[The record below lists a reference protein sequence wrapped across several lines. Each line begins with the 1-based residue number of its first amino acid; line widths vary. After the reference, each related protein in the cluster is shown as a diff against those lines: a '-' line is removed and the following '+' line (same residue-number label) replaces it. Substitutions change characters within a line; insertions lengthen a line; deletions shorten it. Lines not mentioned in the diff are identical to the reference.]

1 MPDPEPRDRR
11 YRYDAFVSYSRAVDG
26 KLAPALESALQKL
39 PSRGPDAGLRVFR
52 DNASLSTNPALWSSI
67 TAAGPRAHSSGTR
80 SGAGS
85 TTPSRVGP
93 RRRCKEASRRSP
105 ATGAP
110 LHGSHRG
117 PAGRPALAR
126 RPSLPRR
133 RGRPRSGSARPAEGH
148 AEARRVRV
156 DSHPDASFGPE
167 SWQTH
172 SLKGA
177 RMSP

>member
-105 ATGAP
+105 ATRISQGP
-110 LHGSHRG
+110 GRPTGSRSTTLASATTW
-117 PAGRPALAR
+117 PTSERLCTAGRR
-126 RPSLPRR
+126 TR
-133 RGRPRSGSARPAEGH
+133 
-148 AEARRVRV
+148 
-156 DSHPDASFGPE
+156 
-167 SWQTH
+167 
-172 SLKGA
+172 
-177 RMSP
+177 